1 MRTYFA
7 IVHKDEDSAV
17 GVVFP
22 DLPGCFSAG
31 DTYDKAIAN
40 AHVALRLY
48 AEAEQDAGRQLPK
61 PRTFEALYRDPE
73 VRQEARGAPFVG
85 IRLEGLTE
93 AKVKR
98 GATTQKLPRRP
109 PKPGEFI
116 TIAGHP
122 SALADGNRRTPSHTD
137 VGGGPA
143 LNLATSASPNTAI
156 ISSSFSRSRLVA
168 GRVRSTSS
176 LAM

>member
-48 AEAEQDAGRQLPK
+48 AEAEGSAGRRLPK

-73 VRQEARGAPFVG
+73 VRGEAEGAPFVG
-85 IRLEGLTE
+85 IRLDEDALAPVGDEGDLGTAKAKGRKAVNE
-93 AKVKR
+93 A
-98 GATTQKLPRRP
+98 PRRSR
-109 PKPGEFI
+109 K
-116 TIAGHP
+116 AG
-122 SALADGNRRTPSHTD
+122 
-137 VGGGPA
+137 
-143 LNLATSASPNTAI
+143 
-156 ISSSFSRSRLVA
+156 
-168 GRVRSTSS
+168 
-176 LAM
+176 